1 MIDQSLSTTR
11 TEAEDH
17 VADWSV
23 RHGVDFNPA
32 DPITATAIDSVEAVI
47 RASGSLPRREAFAV
61 IQRVM
66 LTHIDEA
73 ISLAP
78 GDVPTG
84 W

>member
-17 VADWSV
+17 VANWCDL
-23 RHGVDFNPA
+23 HGVGFNPA
-32 DPITATAIDSVEAVI
+32 DPITATAVDSVEAVI
-47 RASGSLPRREAFAV
+47 RSSGSIPRREAFAV

-66 LTHIDEA
+66 LSHIDEA

-78 GDVPTG
+78 GDVSTG

>member
-1 MIDQSLSTTR
+1 MIDQSLATTR

-17 VADWSV
+17 VAEWCEL
-23 RHGVDFNPA
+23 HGVEFNPA
-32 DPITATAIDSVEAVI
+32 DPMTATAVDSVEAVI
-47 RASGSLPRREAFAV
+47 RASGSISRNEAFAV

-78 GDVPTG
+78 GDIATG